1 MTLKRKNAIIRKV
14 KDITISTTL
23 ALALL
28 GSSAVLQSCQ
38 EDKQEQEVVFTKSVQ
53 TYIQEVEPNKFQIV
67 HEEIGEENQESKA
80 YISYMNGTTKVLT
93 IEEARQLLEQE
104 QPDTLAHLRNQTA
117 VDSSTTPFFDGAYS
131 QSNRSYRVNGSGT
144 TEASD
149 WQTRSYNSGETQY
162 YYHGGSNLS
171 TLLYYSAIGN
181 MLGRQHSYHAPAH
194 FYHSSESY
202 RRSFDNHKTVRSSI
216 TTRPRSTS
224 SGFFS
229 GSRSRSFSS

>member
-23 ALALL
+23 SLALL
-28 GSSAVLQSCQ
+28 GSAAFLQSCQ
-38 EDKQEQEVVFTKSVQ
+38 EDEHEVVFTKSVQ

-67 HEEIGEENQESKA
+67 HEEVSEDNQESKA

-93 IEEARQLLEQE
+93 IEEARQMLAQE
-104 QPDTLAHLRNQTA
+104 QPDTLAHLINQTV
-117 VDSSTTPFFDGAYS
+117 VDSSTTPSFDGSHSENKRPYQA
-131 QSNRSYRVNGSGT
+131 NRNSAAEINDSR
-144 TEASD
+144 
-149 WQTRSYNSGETQY
+149 TRGYDYGETQY
-162 YYHGGSNLS
+162 YYHGGTNLS

-202 RRSFDNHKTVRSSI
+202 RRSFDNHRIVRNSA

>member
-23 ALALL
+23 TLALL
-28 GSSAVLQSCQ
+28 GSSAFLQSCE
-38 EDKQEQEVVFTKSVQ
+38 EDEYEVAFSKSVQ

-67 HEEIGEENQESKA
+67 HEEVGEENQESKA
-80 YISYMNGTTKVLT
+80 YISYINGTTKVLT
-93 IEEARQLLEQE
+93 IEEARQILEQE
-104 QPDTLAHLRNQTA
+104 PPDTLAHLPDQTV
-117 VDSSTTPFFDGAYS
+117 VDSSTTSSFNDTSLDG
-131 QSNRSYRVNGSGT
+131 NRTYRVNGNSNA
-144 TEASD
+144 EASD
-149 WQTRSYNSGETQY
+149 LQTRTYSNGETQY

-202 RRSFDNHKTVRSSI
+202 RRSFDNHRAVRSSMI
-216 TTRPRSTS
+216 TRPRSTS

>member
-23 ALALL
+23 SLTLL
-28 GSSAVLQSCQ
+28 GGSAFLQSCG
-38 EDKQEQEVVFTKSVQ
+38 EEEHEVVFTKSVQ

-67 HEEIGEENQESKA
+67 HEEVGEENQESKA

-93 IEEARQLLEQE
+93 IEEARQMLAQE
-104 QPDTLAHLRNQTA
+104 QPDTLAHLINQTA
-117 VDSSTTPFFDGAYS
+117 VDSSAMPSSDGSYVEG
-131 QSNRSYRVNGSGT
+131 NRSYKANGNSAAET
-144 TEASD
+144 NDSR
-149 WQTRSYNSGETQY
+149 TRGYDYGETQY
-162 YYHGGSNLS
+162 YYHGGTNLS

-181 MLGRQHSYHAPAH
+181 MLGRQHSYHAPSH

-202 RRSFDNHKTVRSSI
+202 RRSFDNHRIVRSSA